1 MEKDTEEKIIQLE
14 TKLAYLE
21 DFLNQLQ
28 SVAVENSTT
37 IEKLREENKL
47 MAQKIRE
54 LSVFAFIVSFVIMT
68 LTFVKCGSLLVAG
81 SVLYVVG
88 GGFFMLR
95 NYKWSHSIFHLLA
108 LGGSI
113 LHFFSVYYLLA

>member
-47 MAQKIRE
+47 MAQKIRD
-54 LSVFAFIVSFVIMT
+54 LSDQMEGDIPT
-68 LTFVKCGSLLVAG
+68 RRPPH
-81 SVLYVVG
+81 Y
-88 GGFFMLR
+88 
-95 NYKWSHSIFHLLA
+95 
-108 LGGSI
+108 
-113 LHFFSVYYLLA
+113 

>member
-21 DFLNQLQ
+21 NFLNQLQ

-47 MAQKIRE
+47 MAQKIRD
-54 LSVFAFIVSFVIMT
+54 LSDQMEGDIPNRRPPH
-68 LTFVKCGSLLVAG
+68 
-81 SVLYVVG
+81 Y
-88 GGFFMLR
+88 
-95 NYKWSHSIFHLLA
+95 
-108 LGGSI
+108 
-113 LHFFSVYYLLA
+113 

>member
-1 MEKDTEEKIIQLE
+1 MEKGTEEKIIQLE

-47 MAQKIRE
+47 MAQKIRD
-54 LSVFAFIVSFVIMT
+54 LSDQMEGDIPNRRPPH
-68 LTFVKCGSLLVAG
+68 
-81 SVLYVVG
+81 Y
-88 GGFFMLR
+88 
-95 NYKWSHSIFHLLA
+95 
-108 LGGSI
+108 
-113 LHFFSVYYLLA
+113 

>member
-28 SVAVENSTT
+28 AVAVENSAT

-47 MAQKIRE
+47 MAQKIRDISDQME
-54 LSVFAFIVSFVIMT
+54 GDIPNR
-68 LTFVKCGSLLVAG
+68 KPPH
-81 SVLYVVG
+81 Y
-88 GGFFMLR
+88 
-95 NYKWSHSIFHLLA
+95 
-108 LGGSI
+108 
-113 LHFFSVYYLLA
+113 

>member
-47 MAQKIRE
+47 MAQKIRD
-54 LSVFAFIVSFVIMT
+54 LSDQVEGDIPNRRPPH
-68 LTFVKCGSLLVAG
+68 
-81 SVLYVVG
+81 Y
-88 GGFFMLR
+88 
-95 NYKWSHSIFHLLA
+95 
-108 LGGSI
+108 
-113 LHFFSVYYLLA
+113 

>member
-1 MEKDTEEKIIQLE
+1 MEKDTEKKIIQLK

-47 MAQKIRE
+47 MAQKIRD
-54 LSVFAFIVSFVIMT
+54 LSDQMEGDIPNRRPPH
-68 LTFVKCGSLLVAG
+68 
-81 SVLYVVG
+81 Y
-88 GGFFMLR
+88 
-95 NYKWSHSIFHLLA
+95 
-108 LGGSI
+108 
-113 LHFFSVYYLLA
+113 